1 MVHMIKFKFI
11 FLFSFLLVYSCSSD
25 RRNSKVPD
33 KKNQV
38 NSPKFDSNSI
48 VIICH
53 GEDAF
58 AYHDHVCRGLR
69 NCEASTE
76 EVSVNE
82 AVEMGR
88 RPCGFCF

>member
-1 MVHMIKFKFI
+1 MLKFTFSI
-11 FLFSFLLVYSCSSD
+11 SLIIILFSCSSNKNEGHNND
-25 RRNSKVPD
+25 FDNINSRIKPPQI
-33 KKNQV
+33 N
-38 NSPKFDSNSI
+38 SNSI

>member
-1 MVHMIKFKFI
+1 MRKIIFI
-11 FLFSFLLVYSCSSD
+11 SIISLFSFSSCLSDKNESNRNDFNNLKIPQESNNNSS
-25 RRNSKVPD
+25 
-33 KKNQV
+33 
-38 NSPKFDSNSI
+38 

-58 AYHDHVCRGLR
+58 AYHIRFCRGLK

-76 EVSVNE
+76 EMSKDE
-82 AVEMGR
+82 AIELGR

>member
-1 MVHMIKFKFI
+1 MFKI
-11 FLFSFLLVYSCSSD
+11 SYSLLLIILLGCSS
-25 RRNSKVPD
+25 NQN
-33 KKNQV
+33 KNYV
-38 NSPKFDSNSI
+38 NEPKQSNSI

-82 AVEMGR
+82 AIELGR
-88 RPCGFCF
+88 RPCGFCY

>member
-1 MVHMIKFKFI
+1 MLKFTFSI
-11 FLFSFLLVYSCSSD
+11 SLIIILFSCSS
-25 RRNSKVPD
+25 N
-33 KKNQV
+33 KNEEHK
-38 NSPKFDSNSI
+38 NDFKDLNNRKNPTHSNST

-58 AYHDHVCRGLR
+58 AYHNSICRGLK

-76 EVSVNE
+76 EMSKDE
-82 AVEMGR
+82 AIELGR

>member
-1 MVHMIKFKFI
+1 MKTFHMIFKMFKI
-11 FLFSFLLVYSCSSD
+11 SYTLLFLILLGCSS
-25 RRNSKVPD
+25 
-33 KKNQV
+33 NQ
-38 NSPKFDSNSI
+38 NKDYINQPKESNST

-58 AYHDHVCRGLR
+58 AYHIRFCRGLK

-76 EVSVNE
+76 EISQDE
-82 AVEMGR
+82 AIELGR